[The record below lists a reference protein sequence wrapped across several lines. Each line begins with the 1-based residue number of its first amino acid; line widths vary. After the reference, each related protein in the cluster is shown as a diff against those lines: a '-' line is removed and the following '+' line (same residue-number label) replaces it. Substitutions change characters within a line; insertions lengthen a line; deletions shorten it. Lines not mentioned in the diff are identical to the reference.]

1 MCSAHRGDGTGVG
14 GCCVAC
20 GSAYLQRL
28 KRIQLRAPCA
38 ETPARKPWQQPSAH
52 MWMSGATLS
61 HEKGGHT
68 CRVSAV
74 VVVAA
79 VLWGS
84 YPRPTTG
91 APVAPTCSRQNTAQ
105 PVEDSPAR
113 AFPKRRL
120 GGGRKNQ
127 LLRRILKFSPLLQLQ
142 ESYSQAAGSC
152 SHHTRQMTCHHAHKK
167 LHQSA
172 CHGM

>member
-1 MCSAHRGDGTGVG
+1 MGPHAAVSSAFGGRRIPCTHAKHNNNHPRMQSPPQMSAMGVG
-14 GCCVAC
+14 
-20 GSAYLQRL
+20 SLPDEL
-28 KRIQLRAPCA
+28 L
-38 ETPARKPWQQPSAH
+38 
-52 MWMSGATLS
+52 LS
-61 HEKGGHT
+61 
-68 CRVSAV
+68 SWLLL
-74 VVVAA
+74 

-91 APVAPTCSRQNTAQ
+91 APPPVAPTCSRQNTAQ

-142 ESYSQAAGSC
+142 ESYSQTASSC
-152 SHHTRQMTCHHAHKK
+152 SNHTGQMTTGHPTHTKS
-167 LHQSA
+167 HQSA
-172 CHGM
+172 CHGMVLPNPSKGTS